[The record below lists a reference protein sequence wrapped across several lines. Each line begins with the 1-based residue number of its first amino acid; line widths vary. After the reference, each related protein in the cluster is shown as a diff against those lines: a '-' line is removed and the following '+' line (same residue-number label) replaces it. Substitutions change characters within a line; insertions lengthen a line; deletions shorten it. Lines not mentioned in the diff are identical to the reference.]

1 MVRYDGNV
9 TWLSTVIFKSSCT
22 INVRYFPFDE
32 QMCDMIFA
40 SWSFDGF
47 SLDININTGE
57 GDVTNYI
64 KNGEW
69 HLVKLIA
76 TKYLRIYSCC
86 EEPFP
91 EVYYKLV
98 IRRRPLYYVFNMVF
112 PCLLITLV
120 AFLGFYLPPDSS
132 EKVSIGITTLLSL
145 TVFLMLVA
153 ESMPPTSEQLPL
165 LGIYY
170 AVTITIVSF
179 STAMAVLTLNINNK
193 GSKGRKVPRIVK
205 IILLHHVAKILGTEL
220 SSVKKYGINSN
231 TETTNNNDNEIKK
244 SSKKKVFKK
253 SNTTDALNLNE
264 INENKNTSKLI
275 NNVKYKPVSTIED
288 NLNKD
293 ISENSK
299 SSETTVYLNN
309 NNNKNKNFSSKNILD
324 SSETLTNLS
333 ETKLLDNSIY
343 YNLSKNSDG
352 LVLKASEEDINLTTC
367 STQSNENNY
376 LFCLANVNEE
386 ENKNDAINNNNNN
399 NNNKNGSKQVN
410 FEKTKPARPT
420 SILKNGDTPFVSKF
434 DMLSESFNRGS
445 FNSFSVLYPQTPL
458 TPCNLHCICDC
469 SLNSLN
475 VTSTTTTTNNNNKD
489 NCSAQSFL
497 ISNNSSKLKSIT
509 TPTNDN
515 ISKYDNED
523 CDITMHTSN
532 NNGSPSIRFNKRFKS
547 SFNSKL
553 MNSTAGLFRSNQ
565 LGQQSS
571 KTFNQDAEFLHRLE
585 SILEKQFSPL
595 VKMLTRTLEQ
605 NQSKQ
610 IEQEKYQK
618 IQDEWSDVALV
629 CDHFLCFF
637 FPFLTFLTCF
647 IIFFNSPHVLT
658 SW

>member
-1 MVRYDGNV
+1 
-9 TWLSTVIFKSSCT
+9 
-22 INVRYFPFDE
+22 
-32 QMCDMIFA
+32 MCDMIFA
-40 SWSFDGF
+40 SWTFDG
-47 SLDININTGE
+47 SQLGININTGE

-69 HLVKLIA
+69 HLVKLAA
-76 TKYLRIYSCC
+76 TKYLRMYSCC
-86 EEPFP
+86 EEPYA
-91 EVYYKLV
+91 EIIYKLI

-205 IILLHHVAKILGTEL
+205 VILLDYVAKILGTEL
-220 SSVKKYGINSN
+220 SSVKKYGTKNKN
-231 TETTNNNDNEIKK
+231 ETNKNNNDKDNKTKLYNKNKK
-244 SSKKKVFKK
+244 LIIKK

-264 INENKNTSKLI
+264 INENKNAAFKLM
-275 NNVKYKPVSTIED
+275 NNIKYKPVNTTNED
-288 NLNKD
+288 INRE
-293 ISENSK
+293 ISDNSK
-299 SSETTVYLNN
+299 SNSVTTVCLNN
-309 NNNKNKNFSSKNILD
+309 SNRTSKNFSSKNKLD
-324 SSETLTNLS
+324 SNDTLTNLS
-333 ETKLLDNSIY
+333 ETKLLENSIY

-376 LFCLANVNEE
+376 LFCLTNVNEE
-386 ENKNDAINNNNNN
+386 ENKNDINNTNNNA
-399 NNNKNGSKQVN
+399 NNKNGSKQVN
-410 FEKTKPARPT
+410 FEKTRPARPT

-475 VTSTTTTTNNNNKD
+475 VTTTTTTNNNNKD
-489 NCSAQSFL
+489 NCSAQSIL

-515 ISKYDNED
+515 VSKYDNED
-523 CDITMHTSN
+523 SDTTLNNISSN
-532 NNGSPSIRFNKRFKS
+532 TTNNGSPSIKFNNKFKS

-553 MNSTAGLFRSNQ
+553 MNNTAGYFRSNQ

-571 KTFNQDAEFLHRLE
+571 KSFNQDSEFLIRFE
-585 SILEKQFSPL
+585 AILDKQFNPL
-595 VKMLTRTLEQ
+595 VKMLTKTLEQ
-605 NQSKQ
+605 NQLRQK
-610 IEQEKYQK
+610 EQEEYQK

-637 FPFLTFLTCF
+637 FPFLTFLTCVV
-647 IIFFNSPHVLT
+647 IFFNSPHVLT

>member
-1 MVRYDGNV
+1 
-9 TWLSTVIFKSSCT
+9 
-22 INVRYFPFDE
+22 
-32 QMCDMIFA
+32 MCDMIFA
-40 SWSFDGF
+40 SWTFDGF
-47 SLDININTGE
+47 FLDININTGE

-76 TKYLRIYSCC
+76 TKYLRVYSCC
-86 EEPFP
+86 EETFA
-91 EVYYKLV
+91 EIYYKLV

-193 GSKGRKVPRIVK
+193 GSKGRKVPRIIK
-205 IILLHHVAKILGTEL
+205 IILLDYVARILGTEL
-220 SSVKKYGINSN
+220 SSVKKYATKNKNETKNSN
-231 TETTNNNDNEIKK
+231 DYKIKLIN
-244 SSKKKVFKK
+244 KKKLIKK
-253 SNTTDALNLNE
+253 SNTTDTLNLNE
-264 INENKNTSKLI
+264 INENNKNTSKLMS
-275 NNVKYKPVSTIED
+275 NNIKYKPVNTTEID
-288 NLNKD
+288 LNKD

-299 SSETTVYLNN
+299 SSVTTVYLNR
-309 NNNKNKNFSSKNILD
+309 NNKSLSSKNRLD
-324 SSETLTNLS
+324 SNDTLTNLS
-333 ETKLLDNSIY
+333 ETKLLDNSMY

-376 LFCLANVNEE
+376 LFCLTNVSEE
-386 ENKNDAINNNNNN
+386 ENKNDSNTTS
-399 NNNKNGSKQVN
+399 NKNVSKQVN
-410 FEKTKPARPT
+410 FEKTRPSRPT
-420 SILKNGDTPFVSKF
+420 SILKNGDTPFLSKF

-475 VTSTTTTTNNNNKD
+475 VTTTTTTNNNKD
-489 NCSAQSFL
+489 NGSAQSFL

-523 CDITMHTSN
+523 SDTTLNITNNNNNNNNNTN
-532 NNGSPSIRFNKRFKS
+532 NNGSPSIKFNNRFKS

-553 MNSTAGLFRSNQ
+553 TNNTAGYFRSNQ
-565 LGQQSS
+565 LGQQAS
-571 KTFNQDAEFLHRLE
+571 KTLNQDAEFLLRFE
-585 SILEKQFSPL
+585 SILDKQFSPL
-595 VKMLTRTLEQ
+595 VKMLTKTLEQ
-605 NQSKQ
+605 NELKQ
-610 IEQEKYQK
+610 IEQEEYQK

-629 CDHFLCFF
+629 CDHFLCYF
-637 FPFLTFLTCF
+637 FPFLTFLTCL